1 MPKVMVKGVFM
12 GANLKTSKFDGKEK
26 TSLYIDVYQPDSN
39 DTEKMIQLKSDDVTL
54 IQTLHNDYT
63 MGSIIEADV
72 AVNAYQNK
80 AYFKLLDIL
89 A

>member
-12 GANLKTSKFDGKEK
+12 GANLKVSKFDGKEK
-26 TSLYIDVYQPDSN
+26 TSLYIDVYQPESN
-39 DTEKMIQLKSDDVTL
+39 DTEKMLQLKSDDVTL
-54 IQTLHNDYT
+54 IQTLNSEYS

-72 AVNAYQNK
+72 SVNAYQNK
-80 AYFKLLDIL
+80 AYFKLIDLI

>member
-12 GANLKTSKFDGKEK
+12 GANLKVSKFDGNEK
-26 TSLYIDVYQPDSN
+26 TSLYIDVYQPESN
-39 DTEKMIQLKSDDVTL
+39 DTDKMIQLKSDDVTL
-54 IQTLHNDYT
+54 IQKLNNDYT

-72 AVNAYQNK
+72 SVNAYQNK
-80 AYFKLLDIL
+80 AYFKLLDII